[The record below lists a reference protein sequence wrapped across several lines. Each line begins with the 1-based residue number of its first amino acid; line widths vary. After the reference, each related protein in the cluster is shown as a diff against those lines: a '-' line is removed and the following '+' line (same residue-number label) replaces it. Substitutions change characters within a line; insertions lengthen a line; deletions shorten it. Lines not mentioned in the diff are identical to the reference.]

1 VRLTCRRF
9 HPNLAGSK
17 LRYMDKP
24 VFDAVIHPH
33 RSLGPQGFRALFYV
47 VLAANAV
54 IAIVLVSLGG
64 WPVLGFLGLDILLV
78 YLAFRMSYAQ
88 TRAFERVTVDGDALV
103 VERVDQ
109 KGARREW
116 RFPAYWVSV
125 WYEGDEELGVSTVT
139 LRSHGRALE
148 IGGFLSPF
156 ERKDFADALRAA
168 LHDARRLPAQ
178 T

>member
-1 VRLTCRRF
+1 MKLTRHGF
-9 HPNLAGSK
+9 HLSQASFSISS
-17 LRYMDKP
+17 MDKP
-24 VFDAVIHPH
+24 LFDAVIHPY
-33 RSLGPQGFRALFYV
+33 RSLSPRGFRALFYG

-103 VERVDQ
+103 VERVDPH
-109 KGARREW
+109 GARQAW

-125 WYEGDEELGVSTVT
+125 WYDGDEERGISTVT

-148 IGGFLSPF
+148 IGVFLSPF
-156 ERKDFADALRAA
+156 ERKDFADTLRTA
-168 LHDARRLPAQ
+168 LHNVRRSPAVS
-178 T
+178 